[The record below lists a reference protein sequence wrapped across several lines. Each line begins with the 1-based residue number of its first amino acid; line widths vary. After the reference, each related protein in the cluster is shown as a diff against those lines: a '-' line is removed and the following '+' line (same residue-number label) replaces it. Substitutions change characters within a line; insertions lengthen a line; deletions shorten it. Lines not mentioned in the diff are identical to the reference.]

1 MMRLLLLF
9 AALVISAVSG
19 AESDTQY
26 VPLTKGMVVNYGEPS
41 LKRLKYL
48 KVAVDVRVESAADAE
63 LVEYHRPALLD
74 SLVRVF
80 TASEDETIR
89 TGEGK
94 EAIRQ
99 LALERL
105 QTVMKAEEGDVIIE
119 DVLFSAFVVQR

>member
-9 AALVISAVSG
+9 AALLFSAVTG

-26 VPLTKGMVVNYGEPS
+26 VPLSKGMVVNYGEPS
-41 LKRLKYL
+41 IKRLKYL

-105 QTVMKAEEGDVIIE
+105 QTVMKAEEGDIIIE
-119 DVLFSAFVVQR
+119 DLLFSTFVVQR